1 MYDKRTVRMEYVR
14 IVLLFF
20 YNRLNMTKFESEIK
34 FINAPQN
41 AVYEKLSNL
50 NNLEKVKERLPEDKV
65 KNLSFDADSLTV
77 EVPPVGKITLQLV
90 EKEPCKCIKFATTT
104 SPLPFNLWIQLLPVT
119 DAECK
124 MKLTIGMDLNPF
136 MKAMVQKPLQEGL
149 EKMADALTLIPYV

>member
-1 MYDKRTVRMEYVR
+1 MEYVR

>member
-1 MYDKRTVRMEYVR
+1 MTKEPFGWSMSESFFC
-14 IVLLFF
+14 FF

-124 MKLTIGMDLNPF
+124 MKLTIGMELNPF

-149 EKMADALTLIPYV
+149 EKMADALTLIPYI